1 MLKFYESK
9 EYLCIC
15 NDCKFSFQSEQFPI
29 PKFIFFSSLKKK
41 IKSSQNETR
50 KHCVQTSTKI
60 KAKST
65 VKCPSR
71 GNFNVS
77 LIAVID

>member
-1 MLKFYESK
+1 MNQKSIYVFAMIVSSAFSQNNFQ
-9 EYLCIC
+9 YL
-15 NDCKFSFQSEQFPI
+15 NF
-29 PKFIFFSSLKKK
+29 FFSSLKKK

-65 VKCPSR
+65 VKCPFC